1 MLNVFCTHKLASII
15 DIVAETPT
23 TAENEQQW
31 NAHLV
36 AIGGR
41 KCICFTDKKTL
52 YSILLV
58 DVLKK
63 DLKNIDMIFYS
74 AFMQQIKD
82 DGIYNPELE
91 RDYLEKFSS
100 VRFFKTDNDRKTM
113 GILREVIIRL
123 KAYCDLKNDKLAT
136 ARYFAAHTMN
146 GIPLGSRKYVKAK
159 ELMRLEMKRQT

>member
-1 MLNVFCTHKLASII
+1 MLTVFCTNKLASII
-15 DIVAETPT
+15 DIVHETST

-31 NAHLV
+31 SAHLV

-41 KCICFTDKKTL
+41 KCICFMDKKTL

-63 DLKNIDMIFYS
+63 ELKNIDQIFYS
-74 AFMQQIKD
+74 AFMQQLKD

-100 VRFFKTDNDRKTM
+100 VRFSKTDNDRKTM
-113 GILREVIIRL
+113 GTLRDVIMNL
-123 KAYCDLKNDKLAT
+123 KVYCETKSDKLAA
-136 ARYFAAHTMN
+136 ARHFAAHTMN
-146 GIPLGSRKYVKAK
+146 LIPLGSRKYAQAK
-159 ELMRLEMKRQT
+159 ELMRLEMKRER